1 MPLKVAQR
9 HVAAIAHG
17 FWQELE
23 AAGATDLPLQ
33 SSGFLKLMDRA
44 STSRH
49 ENRSGVY
56 FEREG
61 LKLPIPLEMKDIGLP
76 DLHPFLPVEGMLR
89 TMALHEKLSVCLF
102 GSGGF
107 EQLALYWQRFQT
119 VCPQFKLFHDRD
131 PTELRRCLPVYL
143 HADEGRYLKREQV
156 LVLNWQSAIGHG
168 TRAFHEGPASVTSGA
183 QGLNF
188 IGHWPFT
195 DHQVPHHRFDLH
207 LLQEEEKTCWCV

>member
-76 DLHPFLPVEGMLR
+76 DLHPFLPVEGILR
-89 TMALHEKLSVCLF
+89 TMALHEKLSLAVVVLSSSPSTGKGFRQFALSSSCSMIVAQLSYVDVCL
-102 GSGGF
+102 SICM
-107 EQLALYWQRFQT
+107 LMKDAT
-119 VCPQFKLFHDRD
+119 
-131 PTELRRCLPVYL
+131 
-143 HADEGRYLKREQV
+143 
-156 LVLNWQSAIGHG
+156 
-168 TRAFHEGPASVTSGA
+168 
-183 QGLNF
+183 
-188 IGHWPFT
+188 
-195 DHQVPHHRFDLH
+195 
-207 LLQEEEKTCWCV
+207 